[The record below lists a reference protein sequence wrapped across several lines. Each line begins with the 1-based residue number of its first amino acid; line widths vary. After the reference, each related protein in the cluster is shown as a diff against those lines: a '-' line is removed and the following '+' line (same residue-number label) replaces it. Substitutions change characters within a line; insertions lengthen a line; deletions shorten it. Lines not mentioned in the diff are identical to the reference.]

1 MRMDLADNRREK
13 ISCGFAIK
21 STLRE
26 WEGECNED

>member
-21 STLRE
+21 KHTQRV
-26 WEGECNED
+26 GRRMQ